1 MHVHALLG
9 TIVSGIAIYSILYQL
24 ADLAFNAA
32 AWLLKTVLGVHS
44 GSLFMT
50 FTFFSADKYQAN
62 PFLELVMPYFYGNG
76 TQDAGYNLFRFG
88 WILFAIL
95 AAFQI
100 LKTFRDPAARGNA
113 SPGRSLVWVGI
124 SAILMIF
131 GFKILG
137 QFFTLFSQFMTKF
150 ASGLAGNISTLDSDT
165 NLITG
170 GTVLSEPTDYILTV
184 IIASGLAAT
193 TIKACVTYVERYLS
207 FAITAYLAPVA
218 FACAVNDDTRDTMK
232 RWVES
237 MFAQALGIFLSVAFL
252 ALAINALTKGDDF
265 FAKYN
270 IGSTRQATTI
280 AILKC
285 ISATVLLAFC
295 SNSEKFINILGFQT
309 MPNGDAAR
317 SFLTGAGMVMTAAGF
332 GMRAMTPVKNAMDS
346 KAADSMA
353 KLTNQ
358 HATDAGVKG
367 AAARLGRGIN
377 ETLHP
382 EQKAARVKAASPTVR
397 DNNGVVAPNAKGDTS
412 QASAIDKERKA
423 VGAMEKNGDSGKL
436 KDVEM
441 SSTDMAKASFSSD
454 ALKKLDENGMH
465 FDSTKS
471 AEYARDENGNVYGL
485 MHGYD
490 AKDGREFTAY
500 TTLKGQQPP
509 KPGTTLTTPDGKK
522 YVVSEGST
530 GFTGL
535 AGESNGS
542 GTSKTSSTQKP
553 KDLLNDQSTTH
564 GGSGG
569 GQKDSTNSS
578 GHTDTPPLNPEPTVN
593 GVPPAHTSTSAQEA
607 LNGGSGQVETTGGDA
622 NAQTSGSSSSA
633 PIPGDAATQQAVKAQ
648 SAAEAFAQ
656 NGAASAPISSNDASA
671 NQQSMETTSARNAAS
686 AAQVSAN
693 GNAQDMQSAAAI
705 VQNGAADT
713 SMANSNVGANAA
725 SAATAFA
732 QNSTPAASI
741 SSDDASANQ
750 QSMETVSARNAAS
763 AAQVSANGNA
773 QDMQSAAAIV
783 QNGAADASMAN
794 SNVGANATSAA
805 TGFAQNSTPEAPI
818 SNGSASANVQPAAM
832 NSSQPEIVSAP
843 SVNTPAPTAP
853 EISQPA
859 APHYASNGFNDYNAY
874 FNADTP
880 DVRGASA
887 VPNMNVNADALSRS
901 GYDVV
906 SESDEVISMKGVSTW
921 MDPTTR
927 AVHDDAEV
935 TVNYDKNNGTAYA
948 VFPDGT
954 QKNAS
959 VGVDDSGNL
968 HVVYDNTKPVPG
980 NPVMGAAQD
989 GVLHQTADVEPANPF
1004 MRRHADQN
1012 YQEAAA
1018 YEEETQADEGAAA
1031 RIRKRREKEK
1041 EDNAAES
1048 GE

>member
-705 VQNGAADT
+705 A
-713 SMANSNVGANAA
+713 
-725 SAATAFA
+725 
-732 QNSTPAASI
+732 
-741 SSDDASANQ
+741 
-750 QSMETVSARNAAS
+750 
-763 AAQVSANGNA
+763 
-773 QDMQSAAAIV
+773 